1 MVNLWVNHF
10 FYEINSTH
18 LFDQAIIIKIMQ
30 SSNQNTTDKSAEN
43 KVIHYALQLLALAML
58 LIWCYKIIQPFISIM
73 VWSTILATAL
83 FPLQLKLTS
92 KLKGRNIVSA
102 VIITLLMLLLIVGP
116 LIGFIL
122 ASINEIKILTE
133 MFQSGNL
140 NIPVPN
146 ENVKDWPIIGEK
158 IYQNWSDASNNLTL
172 YITNHKN
179 EIEPVVMKVLS
190 LLSSA
195 GSGVALL
202 LVSII
207 ISGLFLVF
215 ANPMTS
221 FAEKLFIKLAGEYGK
236 SIANSAAKTVRNV
249 AKGVLGVSFIQAILA
264 GIGLTI
270 AGVPLAGVWTLLC
283 LIFAIIQVGVFPISI
298 GIIIY
303 IWGAADTTTA
313 VLLTIWMIF
322 IGAID
327 NFLKPILMGKGAPAP
342 MLIVFIGSIG
352 GFIANGFIALFTGA
366 IVFTIAYNLLT
377 SWLNNG
383 DFSKE
388 ELQDEPEQID
398 PTIESPPIIEENQ
411 I

>member
-1 MVNLWVNHF
+1 MKTTNTN
-10 FYEINSTH
+10 
-18 LFDQAIIIKIMQ
+18 KI
-30 SSNQNTTDKSAEN
+30 TEN
-43 KVIHYALQLLALAML
+43 KVIHSALQLIALALL
-58 LIWCYKIIQPFISIM
+58 LIWCYKIIQPFTNII
-73 VWSTILATAL
+73 VWSTMLAIAL
-83 FPLQLKLTS
+83 FPLQVKLTS
-92 KLKGRNIVSA
+92 KLKGRNILSA
-102 VIITLLMLLLIVGP
+102 VIITLLMLLLVVGP

-122 ASINEIKILTE
+122 ASINEINILTE

-140 NIPVPN
+140 NIPIPK
-146 ENVKDWPIIGEK
+146 ETIKDWPVFGDK
-158 IYQNWSDASNNLTL
+158 LYQNWSDASNNLTL
-172 YITNHKN
+172 FISKHKD
-179 EIEPVVMKVLS
+179 ELEPVVMKILS

-195 GSGVALL
+195 GTGIALL
-202 LVSII
+202 LASII
-207 ISGLFLVF
+207 ISGIFLVY
-215 ANPMTS
+215 ASPLTN

-236 SIANSAAKTVRNV
+236 NMANSAAKTVRNV

-264 GIGLTI
+264 GIGLTL

-283 LIFAIIQVGVFPISI
+283 LVFAIIQVGVFPVTI
-298 GIIIY
+298 GVIIY

-322 IGAID
+322 IGALD
-327 NFLKPILMGKGAPAP
+327 NILKPILMGKGAPAP
-342 MLIVFIGSIG
+342 MLIVFIGAIG

-383 DFSKE
+383 NFSEE
-388 ELQDEPEQID
+388 ELENVSEQIE